1 MCQVLYS
8 KIFDKHWT
16 LDYNETV
23 TMNVHRIH
31 RVAKL
36 TGLSKDVIR
45 VWERRYG
52 LVKPSRSSN
61 RYREYSDEEVALL
74 RFVKAQMEQG
84 ATIGGLAAEGH
95 DALVA
100 RMRAANPVTPEE
112 EKPHDRLLEDLIGL
126 LDPLDKAAFER
137 KLNGAVAVIPF
148 EEALHRILL
157 PLQRRIGELWHEG
170 RLNVGVEHYVTKLVQ
185 QKLFSVMN
193 QLPVNESGPRVLI
206 ACPEGEIHEVG
217 AQAVAYIAATRGCQ
231 VYYLGPN
238 LPMSDLLSF
247 CERITPDLVLLSL
260 TDTKPEAAA
269 IQRLKDL
276 EAIAGRW
283 PVAMGGQGARAL
295 GHLLHETNIE
305 LLDDLTA
312 LHSRLMVLVST
323 RMLAARG

>member
-1 MCQVLYS
+1 
-8 KIFDKHWT
+8 
-16 LDYNETV
+16 
-23 TMNVHRIH
+23 MNVHRIH

-95 DALVA
+95 DALIA
-100 RMRAANPVTPEE
+100 RMRVATPVSLEE
-112 EKPHDRLLEDLIGL
+112 ERPHDRLLEDLIGS
-126 LDPLDKAAFER
+126 LDPLDKAGFER

-170 RLNVGVEHYVTKLVQ
+170 RLNVAVEHYVTKLIQ

-193 QLPVNESGPRVLI
+193 QLPVNEFGPRVLI
-206 ACPEGEIHEVG
+206 ACPAGETHEIG
-217 AQAVAYIAATRGCQ
+217 AQTVAYLAATKGCQ

-238 LPMSDLLSF
+238 LPASDLMSF
-247 CERITPDLVLLSL
+247 CERIKPDLVLLSL
-260 TDTKPEAAA
+260 TDTKPETAALQQ
-269 IQRLKDL
+269 IKDL
-276 EAIAGRW
+276 EPLAGSW
-283 PVAMGGQGARAL
+283 PVVMGGQGARAME
-295 GHLLHETNIE
+295 HLLRDTRIE
-305 LLDDLTA
+305 LLDDLSA
-312 LHSRLMVLVST
+312 LHNRLMILTSS
-323 RMLAARG
+323 RMLATRPR

>member
-1 MCQVLYS
+1 MNN
-8 KIFDKHWT
+8 I
-16 LDYNETV
+16 
-23 TMNVHRIH
+23 TMNAHRIH

-100 RMRAANPVTPEE
+100 RMRLATPVSEAE
-112 EKPHDRLLEDLIGL
+112 QKPHDRLLDELIGS
-126 LDPLDKAAFER
+126 LDPMDKAGFER
-137 KLNGAVAVIPF
+137 RLNGAVAVIPF
-148 EEALHRILL
+148 EEAVQRILL

-170 RLNVGVEHYVTKLVQ
+170 HLNIAVEHYVTKIIQ

-193 QLPVNESGPRVLI
+193 QLPVNEFGPRILI
-206 ACPEGEIHEVG
+206 ACPEGETHEIG
-217 AQAVAYIAATRGCQ
+217 AQAVAYIAATKGCH

-238 LPMSDLLSF
+238 LPYTDLVSF
-247 CERITPDLVLLSL
+247 CEKISPDLVLLSL
-260 TDTKPEAAA
+260 TELKQEAATLHHVK
-269 IQRLKDL
+269 QL
-276 EAIAGRW
+276 EQLATRW
-283 PVAMGGQGARAL
+283 SVAVGGQGARAMEDR
-295 GHLLHETNIE
+295 LHDTKIE

-312 LHSRLMVLVST
+312 LHSRLMMILST
-323 RMLAARG
+323 HRLAARH

>member
-1 MCQVLYS
+1 MCQVFYC

-16 LDYNETV
+16 LKYNDGIK
-23 TMNVHRIH
+23 MNVHRIH

-74 RFVKAQMEQG
+74 RFVKNQMEQG

-100 RMRAANPVTPEE
+100 RMRDATPVPPEKE
-112 EKPHDRLLEDLIGL
+112 RPHDRLLEELIGS

-193 QLPVNESGPRVLI
+193 QLPVNEFGPRVLI

-238 LPMSDLLSF
+238 LPASDLLSF

-269 IQRLKDL
+269 LQLLKDL
-276 EAIAGRW
+276 ETVTSRW
-283 PVAMGGQGARAL
+283 PMAIGGQGARAIEQ
-295 GHLLHETNIE
+295 LLRNSKIE
-305 LLDDLTA
+305 LLDDLNA
-312 LHSRLMVLVST
+312 LHSRLALLSST
-323 RMLAARG
+323 RRPEFQ

>member
-1 MCQVLYS
+1 
-8 KIFDKHWT
+8 
-16 LDYNETV
+16 
-23 TMNVHRIH
+23 MNAHRIH

-61 RYREYSDEEVALL
+61 RYREYSDEDVGLL

-95 DALVA
+95 DAIIA
-100 RMRAANPVTPEE
+100 RMRAATPVTPED

-157 PLQRRIGELWHEG
+157 PLQHRIGELWHEG
-170 RLNVGVEHYVTKLVQ
+170 RLNIGVEHYVTKLVQ

-193 QLPVNESGPRVLI
+193 QLPVHELGPRVLI
-206 ACPEGEIHEVG
+206 ACPEGEIHEIG
-217 AQAVAYIAATRGCQ
+217 AQAVAYIAANRGCQ
-231 VYYLGPN
+231 IYYLGPN
-238 LPMSDLLSF
+238 LPTADLAAI
-247 CERITPDLVLLSL
+247 CERISPDLVLLSF
-260 TDTKPEAAA
+260 TESQTEENA
-269 IQRLKDL
+269 IHRLKALDP
-276 EAIAGRW
+276 IAHRW
-283 PVAMGGQGARAL
+283 PVAIGGVGARTMS
-295 GHLLHETNIE
+295 HLLHERNIQ
-305 LLDDLTA
+305 LLDSLGALQTRLMQLTA
-312 LHSRLMVLVST
+312 H
-323 RMLAARG
+323 RMLSSHSMI